1 MPAAARLERCHIHH
15 DRTCHY
21 LCWIY
26 VDSSSRGWLGQG
38 FLGNVTKYR
47 AVPCSLPRTLPVN
60 LLVADSIL
68 NDTPWR
74 TMQVSETEAP
84 YLQWSKDIKDVLS
97 WRVNR
102 KKLQMCASCALALW
116 FVYSACVVW
125 ASEHVNLWARFL
137 AWPDRMR
144 MKMSLRKH
152 GNPRRPAQLPSM
164 VTSRHFPSSFWV
176 PWAKVGILPRLPQA
190 WEARPFS
197 SQSTA
202 STLNTSTG
210 YGESNLQHAPQRLWN
225 QRHPSMI
232 SLDMIQFLDRVGRG
246 LVILTKPGQWFDSHV
261 SKSRWHQVASIDIY
275 R

>member
-1 MPAAARLERCHIHH
+1 MPAAARLERCHIQTMIEHVI
-15 DRTCHY
+15 TCAGYMLTAQAEAGLVRGSLAMSLSTEQCHAAY
-21 LCWIY
+21 LALCLWICWLQILFWMTP
-26 VDSSSRGWLGQG
+26 RGEQ
-38 FLGNVTKYR
+38 
-47 AVPCSLPRTLPVN
+47 
-60 LLVADSIL
+60 SIM
-68 NDTPWR
+68 DT
-74 TMQVSETEAP
+74 QVSETEAP
-84 YLQWSKDIKDVLS
+84 YLQWSKNIRDVLS

-102 KKLQMCASCALALW
+102 KKHKMCASCALALW

-125 ASEHVNLWARFL
+125 ASEHVNLWESRFL

-152 GNPRRPAQLPSM
+152 GNPRRPAQLPSI
-164 VTSRHFPSSFWV
+164 VTSRHFPSSFGV

-210 YGESNLQHAPQRLWN
+210 YGESSLRHAPQRLWN

-232 SLDMIQFLDRVGRG
+232 SLDMIQFDPICG
-246 LVILTKPGQWFDSHV
+246 
-261 SKSRWHQVASIDIY
+261 
-275 R
+275 